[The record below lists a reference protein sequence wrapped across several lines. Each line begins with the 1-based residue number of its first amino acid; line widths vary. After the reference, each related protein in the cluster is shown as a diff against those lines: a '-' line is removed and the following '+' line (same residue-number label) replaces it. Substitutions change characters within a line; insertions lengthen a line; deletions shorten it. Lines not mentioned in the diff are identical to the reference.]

1 VASEDFFFVGK
12 MKTMLESMVKENA
25 KNKSPI
31 IEKWLK
37 VKKP

>member
-1 VASEDFFFVGK
+1 

-25 KNKSPI
+25 KNRSPM
-31 IEKWLK
+31 IEKRLK